1 MKIEKRM
8 PDLLNI
14 VTHWN
19 RRRTN
24 PKHTNI
30 ARSIQISKFGEIIQR
45 LQHFRHKY
53 IVVANKMAVQYGMKE
68 NKINNRIPRFKIEK
82 SLI

>member
-1 MKIEKRM
+1 MNKSKQKCYYKRKKMKIEKRM

-19 RRRTN
+19 RRRKN

-30 ARSIQISKFGEIIQR
+30 ARSIQISKFGEIIQ
-45 LQHFRHKY
+45 
-53 IVVANKMAVQYGMKE
+53 
-68 NKINNRIPRFKIEK
+68 
-82 SLI
+82 